1 DVLSEGCQM
10 SVPKTSKI
18 LYNDSI
24 MPDWI
29 SSYSETSVVRKAYAL
44 AEEAHRD
51 ATRESGDPYIT
62 HSIAVAKTVRGWHL
76 DEASIAAALLHD
88 VVEDTHYTNKEIE
101 KRFGAEIA
109 FLVGGLTKLD
119 SLQYPKEERDIEN
132 LRKLILSFSKDLRVL
147 IIKLADRLHNM
158 QTIRH
163 LPEPRQIRMSWETS
177 EIYSPLAYRL
187 GMQRLSGELEDLA
200 FPYVHPE
207 EFAWLMKAV
216 KDSFADRVAY
226 AEKLRPVIEKLLN
239 ENGVRPVRVDA
250 RAKHYAS
257 LYKKLLRYD
266 MNLDKI
272 HDLVALRIIVHT
284 VEECYTA
291 LGIIHKL
298 WQPVP
303 KQFDDYIARPKPN
316 GYRSLHTTVFCVDN
330 KITEFQIRTEE
341 MHEEAELGI
350 AAHWAYQQIKSSKYH
365 ALNWKGV
372 TSRRELI
379 WVEQLRNWQKT
390 FTDGK
395 EFLESLKIDFFKER
409 IFALTPQND
418 VIDLPVGAT
427 PVDFAYR
434 IHSQLGNACVGAK
447 INGKIVPLS
456 HPLHSGDVVEILTQR
471 GKLPSESWLQF
482 VKTSFA
488 KKYIRSFFLKKHREE
503 AEEEPHMEFKIVYRD
518 ARGFLKDITGIF
530 PGLKVAIT
538 HLNTHLDKHSLIGT
552 ITIHCDVLPKE
563 RIEKILLRIKNIPHT
578 KEVSYKFQR

>member
-1 DVLSEGCQM
+1 
-10 SVPKTSKI
+10 
-18 LYNDSI
+18 

-29 SSYSETSVVRKAYAL
+29 LNYPETSAVRKAYSL

-51 ATRESGDPYIT
+51 TTRESGDPYIT
-62 HSIAVAKTVRGWHL
+62 HCIAVAKTVRDWHL

-88 VVEDTHYTNKEIE
+88 IVEDTHYTNREIE

-109 FLVGGLTKLD
+109 FLVSGLTKLD

-158 QTIRH
+158 QTVQH

-226 AEKLRPVIEKLLN
+226 AEKLRPVIEKLLH
-239 ENGVRPVRVDA
+239 ENGVRPIRVDA

-284 VEECYTA
+284 VEECYTV

-350 AAHWAYQQIKSSKYH
+350 AAHWAYQQIKSSMHH
-365 ALNWKGV
+365 AMNWKGV

-427 PVDFAYR
+427 SVDFAYR

-488 KKYIRSFFLKKHREE
+488 KKTIRSFFLKKHREQT
-503 AEEEPHMEFKIVYRD
+503 EEEPHMEFKIIHRD
-518 ARGFLKDITGIF
+518 ARGFLKDVTSVF

-538 HLNTHLDKHSLIGT
+538 HLNTQLDKHALIGT
-552 ITIHCDVLPKE
+552 VIIHCDVLPKE
-563 RIEKILLRIKNIPHT
+563 KIEKILFRIKNIPNT